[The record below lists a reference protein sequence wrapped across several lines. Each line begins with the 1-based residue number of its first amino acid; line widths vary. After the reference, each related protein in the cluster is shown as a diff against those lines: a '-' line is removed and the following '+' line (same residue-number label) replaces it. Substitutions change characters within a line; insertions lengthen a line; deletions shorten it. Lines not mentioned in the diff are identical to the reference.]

1 VGGGG
6 GVVLLAVVVVV
17 GRAVV
22 VVVLLNK
29 VIFIIS
35 IIFILVLKLNSCLKK
50 IHESLVVLLHIYR
63 AQIRCVDRNSSSR
76 D

>member
-6 GVVLLAVVVVV
+6 GGVLLAVVVVV

-50 IHESLVVLLHIYR
+50 IHKSLVVLLHIYR
-63 AQIRCVDRNSSSR
+63 AQIRYAHRNFSSR
-76 D
+76 G